1 MEVPRS
7 ARVLGVRVDPVDTAA
22 VEAEI
27 ERRVRAR
34 MPAAA
39 LANVNVHAI
48 TIAGK
53 EERFR
58 RFLEAAPMVYCDG
71 TGVRIAAR
79 LLGTPLPPC
88 TVMTWWIWDLAS
100 WCAKRGFRLFLLGGV
115 QGAAEAA
122 GRRLAEHAPG
132 LRVAGTHHGYFARSG
147 GGSEAVAET
156 INRSGADILIVA
168 LGMTLQEYWWE
179 ENAAQLTV
187 PVTLFGGAAIDFASG
202 LKQPGPRWLGPSGLS
217 WVYRLMREP
226 RRLWKRYLI
235 GNPLFMIRVVGQ
247 LVRGGTDR

>member
-1 MEVPRS
+1 MEAKGS
-7 ARVLGVRVDPVDTAA
+7 ARVLGVRVDPVDTAG
-22 VEAEI
+22 VQAEI

-34 MPAAA
+34 TPAAA

-79 LLGTPLPPC
+79 ILGTPLPPC
-88 TVMTWWIWDLAS
+88 TVMTWWIWELAS
-100 WCAKRGFRLFLLGGV
+100 WCAERGFRLFLLGGAP
-115 QGAAEAA
+115 GAAEAA
-122 GRRLAEHAPG
+122 GRRLENHAPG
-132 LRVAGTHHGYFARSG
+132 LRIAGTHHGYFARAG
-147 GGSEAVAET
+147 GGSDAIVET

-168 LGMTLQEYWWE
+168 FGMPLQEYWWE
-179 ENAAQLTV
+179 ENAAHLTV

-202 LKQPGPRWLGPSGLS
+202 AKQPGPRRLGPAGLS
-217 WVYRLMREP
+217 WLYRLAHEP

-235 GNPLFMIRVVGQ
+235 GNPLFMMRVIGQ
-247 LVRGGTDR
+247 LMRGGTGR